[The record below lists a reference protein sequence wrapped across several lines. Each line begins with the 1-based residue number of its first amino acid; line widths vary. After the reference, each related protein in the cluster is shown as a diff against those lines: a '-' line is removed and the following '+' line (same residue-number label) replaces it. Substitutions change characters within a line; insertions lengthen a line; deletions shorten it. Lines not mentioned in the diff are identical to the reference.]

1 MNSRIKTTLAI
12 MLALTMTSTMAM
24 ANDIPNG
31 EKDRAHIEL
40 STTNPPKPQIMVDDP
55 VAEYNTATGALTI
68 TLDAV
73 YYSDYV
79 ITIEGYYATQDYF
92 PTSSVVVIPA
102 YALSEITHIYIDSD
116 DCGAY
121 EGVLDMNAISST
133 Y

>member
-1 MNSRIKTTLAI
+1 MKRVFLLVLLASVLATVVADETTGGTANQNIHLE
-12 MLALTMTSTMAM
+12 STR
-24 ANDIPNG
+24 PPRPG
-31 EKDRAHIEL
+31 HLIE
-40 STTNPPKPQIMVDDP
+40 SP